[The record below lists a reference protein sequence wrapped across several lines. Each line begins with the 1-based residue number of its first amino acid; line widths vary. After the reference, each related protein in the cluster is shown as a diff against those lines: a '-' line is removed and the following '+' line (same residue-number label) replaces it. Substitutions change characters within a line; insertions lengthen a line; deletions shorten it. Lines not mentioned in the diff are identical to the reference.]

1 MARFEVF
8 VPAAPP
14 RLPAAVTLRVDA
26 ENWLAALKAGLGKT
40 GGGEVGA
47 HLLCDIQADG
57 SIHVTGPSSAGVFR
71 IREMEEAP
79 APVAARVEEVPGPS
93 GPRQPA
99 RIGRPAPETRAEDAL
114 AEVFQRAGEVHARR
128 NRDDGLGFLLDL
140 AMEKIRC
147 EAGSVFLAR
156 LGSGDLAFAVARGP
170 KAEEIRRLGIRV
182 PMGAGIVG
190 FCTQENVCLAVS
202 DAERDA
208 RFYRRVS
215 EAIGY
220 ATRSLLCAPIGSAG
234 QVHGALELVN
244 KADGAAFD
252 RSDVAIASYL
262 AHEAG
267 SFLAR
272 LGA

>member
-26 ENWLAALKAGLGKT
+26 GNWLAALKAGLGKT
-40 GGGEVGA
+40 GGGEVAA
-47 HLLCDIQADG
+47 HILCDIQPDG
-57 SIHVTGPSSAGVFR
+57 SIHVTGPSSTGVFR

-79 APVAARVEEVPGPS
+79 TPFASRVEEVSGPS
-93 GPRQPA
+93 EPQPA
-99 RIGRPAPETRAEDAL
+99 RIGRPAPEPRAEDAL

-128 NRDDGLGFLLDL
+128 TRDDGLRFLLDL

-147 EAGSVFLAR
+147 ESGSVFLAR

-170 KAEEIRRLGIRV
+170 KADEILRLGIRV

-202 DAERDA
+202 DAEKDA

-215 EAIGY
+215 EAVGY
-220 ATRSLLCAPIGSAG
+220 ATRSLLCAPISSGG
-234 QVHGALELVN
+234 RVHGALELVN
-244 KADGAAFD
+244 KSGGRAFD
-252 RSDVAIASYL
+252 PSDVAILSYL

>member
-1 MARFEVF
+1 MGRFEVF

-26 ENWLAALKAGLGKT
+26 DNWLAALKAGLGKM
-40 GGGEVGA
+40 GGEVA
-47 HLLCDIQADG
+47 THILCDIQPDG
-57 SIHVTGPSSAGVFR
+57 SIHVTDPSSSGVFR
-71 IREMEEAP
+71 IREMAEAEEP
-79 APVAARVEEVPGPS
+79 AGPGEPLP
-93 GPRQPA
+93 G
-99 RIGRPAPETRAEDAL
+99 RIGRGVPEPRAEDVL
-114 AEVFQRAGEVHARR
+114 AEVFQRAAEVHARR
-128 NRDDGLGFLLDL
+128 SRDDGLRFLLDL

-147 EAGSVFLAR
+147 ESGSVFLAR

-170 KAEEIRRLGIRV
+170 KADEILRLGIQV

-202 DAERDA
+202 DAEKDP

-215 EAIGY
+215 EAVGY
-220 ATRSLLCAPIGSAG
+220 ATRSLLCAPITSGG
-234 QVHGALELVN
+234 RVHGALELVN
-244 KADGAAFD
+244 KSGGKAFD
-252 RSDVAIASYL
+252 PTDLAILSCL

-272 LGA
+272 MGS